1 LSRRRPDGLHL
12 EPLCGLLRRL
22 SPNIDYLVIGSGMAR
37 GLREYCARR
46 VTLILVSMTLLPPL
60 LAAPVAVKL
69 RLGAALETLLIA
81 SAAATGFMASLG
93 LAVELPAF
101 SYTSRADYLEAKFH
115 VFASTLASL
124 LAGGQN
130 LSEALEGLARYA
142 DDLKEFKVE
151 INYITLMTSL
161 SQDPTFIL
169 SELAKITPSSSL
181 KTLADSLA
189 KGVATGSDL
198 LSIVRYQLETYT
210 SYYYSLV
217 DKVTAS
223 VGSLL
228 EMFLSIGMIMPIMVT
243 IMGILFSV
251 YPIHGISFVSL
262 VVLAIFILMP
272 ILSFMTVVLIDNQVS
287 KVKL

>member
-1 LSRRRPDGLHL
+1 MSRRRPDGLHL

-22 SPNIDYLVIGSGMAR
+22 SSNIDYLVIGSGMAR

-46 VTLILVSMTLLPPL
+46 VTLILVSMTLLLPL

-69 RLGAALETLLIA
+69 RLGAALEALLIA

-93 LAVELPAF
+93 LAVGLPAF

-151 INYITLMTSL
+151 INYIMLMTSL